1 MTKKKN
7 EIFECIDM
15 GVCPEC
21 GAELI
26 EFISKTSRGLQC
38 SKCDW
43 GVVRSWSPLDDYP
56 YRYDVKISKPAQM
69 DAAKYKAFS
78 KISGLNYLQLKEA
91 PVGEEFSER
100 YNIYDTWKMIEF
112 LNECGVE
119 HVEEPEFPFS
129 SKEEMK
135 EKLMLDD
142 F

>member
-1 MTKKKN
+1 MNNITDEEFKKIN
-7 EIFECIDM
+7 VR
-15 GVCPEC
+15 VCPTC
-21 GAELI
+21 GGELI
-26 EFISKTSRGLQC
+26 DYNGRNSLGL
-38 SKCDW
+38 KCKNCDFSI
-43 GVVRSWSPLDDYP
+43 VRAWIPLSEYP
-56 YRYDVKISKPAQM
+56 SEYKIIISKPAQM
-69 DAAKYKAFS
+69 DAAKYKALS

-91 PVGEEFSER
+91 PVGTEFSER
-100 YNIYDTWKMIEF
+100 YGIYDTWKIIEF